1 MTRNTVLIN
10 DSDDTIAD
18 DEQDVRKMTA
28 SESLDSLNTMKYFAE
43 IHGHK

>member
-10 DSDDTIAD
+10 DSDETIAD

-28 SESLDSLNTMKYFAE
+28 SESLDGLNTMKYFAE
-43 IHGHK
+43 IYGDK

>member
-28 SESLDSLNTMKYFAE
+28 SESLDPLMSEYYEVFC
-43 IHGHK
+43 